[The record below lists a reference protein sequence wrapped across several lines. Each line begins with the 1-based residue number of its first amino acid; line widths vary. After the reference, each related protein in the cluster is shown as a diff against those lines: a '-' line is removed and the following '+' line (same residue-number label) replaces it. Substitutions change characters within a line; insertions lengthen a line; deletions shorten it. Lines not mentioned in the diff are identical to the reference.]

1 MNNKKKESILKLDKI
16 VFDKIEFERR
26 GFKNDEELKIELLSN
41 ISQRKESSIYKV
53 NLLLRGEKHNEY
65 AMEISVSGY
74 FRIESD
80 SYSTDKLKNELI
92 TKNSVA
98 ILMPYLRS
106 QVSILTAQPDV
117 ECVVLPPFN
126 INNMLSNK

>member
-53 NLLLRGEKHNEY
+53 NLLLRGEKYNEY
-65 AMEISVSGY
+65 VMEISVSGY

-80 SYSTDKLKNELI
+80 SYSTDELKDELI